1 MSNAKKESKSYF
13 NQLLYLT
20 VAHKSEDAQKPYTVK
35 QVIDM
40 FKADDVKISI
50 DQLTQSTDSGIQS
63 LLNGMLDPK
72 KKSKYD
78 LYLYEKKNGNFC
90 KVPNGKLSLKDLNS
104 EELYLSEQANL

>member
-1 MSNAKKESKSYF
+1 MSNTKKESKSYF

-78 LYLYEKKNGNFC
+78 LYLENCQFKRNTLMFYRLLF
-90 KVPNGKLSLKDLNS
+90 
-104 EELYLSEQANL
+104 YQRI